1 MSRPLRG
8 RSPSL
13 ASSVGRIPKNASLE
27 RFCPAGRNS
36 TSSVQILLTEMKN
49 ARESRACVDLAEEVG
64 FEPTEPCGSTVFKTA
79 AFNHSAIP
87 PVRPD
92 YIRCLIDAASS
103 VGLLQVFFG
112 RLRPGGASSCTSR
125 PRVQR
130 PRRRPRLCAP
140 APSVLPS
147 SCPRPRPRSG
157 RPAPRSLHH
166 CNSKR
171 FNMSV
176 RQILLYAA
184 KVRCIVQNAYMNSR
198 QYL

>member
-1 MSRPLRG
+1 MCWPGGGSRISRPLRG

-36 TSSVQILLTEMKN
+36 TSSVQILLAEMKN
-49 ARESRACVDLAEEVG
+49 ARGSRACVDLAEEVG

-92 YIRCLIDAASS
+92 YIRCLIDAAPSD
-103 VGLLQVFFG
+103 GILQVSFG
-112 RLRPGGASSCTSR
+112 RLRPGGASSYAPR

-130 PRRRPRLCAP
+130 PRRRPHLRAP
-140 APSVLPS
+140 APQRLALASPEQFIAVQYV
-147 SCPRPRPRSG
+147 RSANFALRG
-157 RPAPRSLHH
+157 
-166 CNSKR
+166 
-171 FNMSV
+171 
-176 RQILLYAA
+176 
-184 KVRCIVQNAYMNSR
+184 
-198 QYL
+198 

>member
-1 MSRPLRG
+1 
-8 RSPSL
+8 
-13 ASSVGRIPKNASLE
+13 
-27 RFCPAGRNS
+27 
-36 TSSVQILLTEMKN
+36 MKN
-49 ARESRACVDLAEEVG
+49 ARGYRACVDLAEEVG

-92 YIRCLIDAASS
+92 YIRCLIDAAPSD
-103 VGLLQVFFG
+103 GILQVSFG
-112 RLRPGGASSCTSR
+112 RLRPGGASSCVPR

-130 PRRRPRLCAP
+130 PRRCLVLRPVAPRLASAAAP
-140 APSVLPS
+140 PAFAIPPPSVSPS
-147 SCPRPRPRSG
+147 PRPRSG

>member
-1 MSRPLRG
+1 
-8 RSPSL
+8 
-13 ASSVGRIPKNASLE
+13 
-27 RFCPAGRNS
+27 
-36 TSSVQILLTEMKN
+36 MKN
-49 ARESRACVDLAEEVG
+49 ARGYRACADLAEEVG

-92 YIRCLIDAASS
+92 YIRCLIDAAPS
-103 VGLLQVFFG
+103 VGILQVFFG
-112 RLRPGGASSCTSR
+112 RLRPGGASSCAPR
-125 PRVQR
+125 PRGPVSSVR
-130 PRRRPRLCAP
+130 GGAP
-140 APSVLPS
+140 TFALPPPSVSPS
-147 SCPRPRPRSG
+147 PRPRPRPRSG
-157 RPAPRSLHH
+157 RPAPRSLHY

>member
-1 MSRPLRG
+1 MFRSGGGSRILRPLRG

-49 ARESRACVDLAEEVG
+49 ARGARACADLAEEVG

-92 YIRCLIDAASS
+92 YIRCLI
-103 VGLLQVFFG
+103 
-112 RLRPGGASSCTSR
+112 GA
-125 PRVQR
+125 
-130 PRRRPRLCAP
+130 
-140 APSVLPS
+140 APSVGILQVSFVRASRRCLVLRPS
-147 SCPRPRPRSG
+147 RSFQ
-157 RPAPRSLHH
+157 PL
-166 CNSKR
+166 SKR
-171 FNMSV
+171 KLPIHSSSICPFGKFCFTRLKFVVSCKM
-176 RQILLYAA
+176 RI
-184 KVRCIVQNAYMNSR
+184 
-198 QYL
+198 